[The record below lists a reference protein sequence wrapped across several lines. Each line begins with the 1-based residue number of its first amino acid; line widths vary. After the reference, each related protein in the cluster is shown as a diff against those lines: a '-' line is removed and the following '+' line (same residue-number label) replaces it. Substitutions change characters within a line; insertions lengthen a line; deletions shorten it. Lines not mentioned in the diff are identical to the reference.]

1 MAVQVTVTFD
11 GNGGGL
17 PSPAAVY
24 VLLPALMYGELA
36 EVTREGYVF
45 AGWWTAAEG
54 GAEVTSASPLAVEA
68 NHTLYAHWTLTVVE
82 VGAYFELTEDGKWVY
97 VNAAIV
103 GANLPGALQTAY
115 DAWLTAEGR
124 YDRLLLIVRGVVGDF
139 RTAIAADGD
148 PVGSGDADLVLL
160 GLLTPV
166 KCAVWYNLA
175 LEMGYA
181 GASDYQAGWQDAQ
194 VYLRRLLV
202 DLRQGT
208 NLHGTSGAGTPR
220 YGAAGGQ
227 AAATGGGSYHAPD
240 GDTYS
245 GSSGGAVISLGL

>member
-68 NHTLYAHWTLTVVE
+68 DHTLYAHWTPE
-82 VGAYFELTEDGKWVY
+82 EAGAGEYFELTDDGRWVY
-97 VNAAIV
+97 VDAAVV
-103 GANLPGALQTAY
+103 GANLPGGLQAAY
-115 DAWLTAEGR
+115 DAWLTEEGR
-124 YDRLLLIVRGVVGDF
+124 YDRLLLIVRGAVADF
-139 RTAIAADGD
+139 RTAIAADLD
-148 PVGSGDADLVLL
+148 PVGSLDSDLVLL

-166 KCAVWYNLA
+166 KCAVWYSLA

-181 GASDYQAGWQDAQ
+181 AASDYQAGWQDAQ

-208 NLHGTSGAGTPR
+208 NLHGTAGTGTPG
-220 YGAAGGQ
+220 YDAAGGQ
-227 AAATGGGSYHAPD
+227 AAAPG

-245 GSSGGAVISLGL
+245 GSSGGGVISLGL